1 MSDKKFTDEEMQSLK
16 ELQEGYLRVQARFG
30 QVSIAKL
37 TLQQQSEE
45 LDDTEKNVMKKV
57 INIFLSCL
65 ILVFFLLAYKYYS
78 YQKNIEAKDFN
89 RNNIDEIINKKIS
102 NLPILKN
109 DTNNVIQFND
119 GFSNKI
125 KDDKTRSFWNLLK
138 SK

>member
-1 MSDKKFTDEEMQSLK
+1 
-16 ELQEGYLRVQARFG
+16 
-30 QVSIAKL
+30 
-37 TLQQQSEE
+37 
-45 LDDTEKNVMKKV
+45 MKKV

-78 YQKNIEAKDFN
+78 SQKNIEAKNFN
-89 RNNIDEIINKKIS
+89 RNNVDEIINEKIS

-125 KDDKTRSFWNLLK
+125 KDDKPRSFWNLLK